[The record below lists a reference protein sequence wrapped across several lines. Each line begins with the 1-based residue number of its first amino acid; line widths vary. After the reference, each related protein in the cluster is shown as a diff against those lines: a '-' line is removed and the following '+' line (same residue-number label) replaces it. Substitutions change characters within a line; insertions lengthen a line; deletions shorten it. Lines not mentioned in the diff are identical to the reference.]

1 MGTSLNKKLEQRY
14 PTVWDLKKKA
24 RKRLPHFSWA
34 YLETGTGDE
43 QCLIRN
49 RERMANITLIPRF
62 LKGELQPNLT
72 TVLFGQEYASPFGM
86 APVGLTGLVWPNT
99 DRILAR
105 TAKEY
110 KLPFCLSAMGS
121 DTPETIGPLVGD
133 MGWFQLY
140 PPRDKEIRDDLLK
153 RANASGFKT
162 LVVTADAPVLS
173 RRERM
178 LRAGLKMPPAITP
191 GFVFQ
196 LLTHPCWALTTLL
209 AGVPNLKTMV
219 KYAGTTNMERL
230 SDFVNQNICGTLSW
244 EYLQEVRDQ
253 WDGPLVLKGILH
265 PDDVNEAIQTG
276 VDGVIVSNHGAR
288 QFNGAPATVDVLPFI
303 ADRFRGRTAIL
314 FDSGIYS
321 GLDILRAIALGADFV
336 FLGRAFMYAVAA
348 LGKMG
353 GDHVANILIEDLKN
367 NMVQLGTSTIE
378 DMKQRKIESRH
389 EPFERSDQWR

>member
-1 MGTSLNKKLEQRY
+1 MGTCLNKDLEQRY
-14 PTVWDLKKKA
+14 PTVWDLQKKA
-24 RKRLPHFSWA
+24 QKRLPHFSWA

-43 QCLIRN
+43 QGLIRN
-49 RERMANITLIPRF
+49 QESMTNVTLIPRF
-62 LKGELQPNLT
+62 LKGELKPDIT

-86 APVGLTGLVWPNT
+86 APVGLTGLIWPNA
-99 DRILAR
+99 DQILAR
-105 TAKEY
+105 TAKKH

-140 PPRDKEIRDDLLK
+140 PPRDKEIRDDLLN
-153 RANASGFKT
+153 RAKASGFKI

-191 GFVFQ
+191 NFIFQ
-196 LLTHPCWALTTLL
+196 LLTHPCWALATLL
-209 AGVPNLKTMV
+209 AGFPNLKTMV
-219 KYAGTTNMERL
+219 KYAGTTNMKKLAE
-230 SDFVNQNICGTLSW
+230 FVDQDIGRTLSW
-244 EYLQEVRDQ
+244 EYLHEVRDQ

-265 PDDVNEAIQTG
+265 PDDVNKAIQAG

-288 QFNGAPATVDVLPFI
+288 QFNGAPAAIDVLPSI
-303 ADRFRGRTAIL
+303 ADQFRGKTAIL
-314 FDSGIYS
+314 FDSGVCS

-348 LGKMG
+348 LGDMG
-353 GDHVANILIEDLKN
+353 GDHVTNILIEDLKN

-378 DMKQRKIESRH
+378 DVKQQRIKSR
-389 EPFERSDQWR
+389 

>member
-1 MGTSLNKKLEQRY
+1 MGTSLNKNLEQRY

-24 RKRLPHFSWA
+24 RKRLPQFSWA

-62 LKGELQPNLT
+62 LKGELKPDLT

-99 DRILAR
+99 DRILAL

-140 PPRDKEIRDDLLK
+140 PPRNKEIRDDLLK
-153 RANASGFKT
+153 RVKASGFKT

-191 GFVFQ
+191 KF
-196 LLTHPCWALTTLL
+196 
-209 AGVPNLKTMV
+209 
-219 KYAGTTNMERL
+219 E
-230 SDFVNQNICGTLSW
+230 I
-244 EYLQEVRDQ
+244 
-253 WDGPLVLKGILH
+253 
-265 PDDVNEAIQTG
+265 
-276 VDGVIVSNHGAR
+276 
-288 QFNGAPATVDVLPFI
+288 
-303 ADRFRGRTAIL
+303 
-314 FDSGIYS
+314 
-321 GLDILRAIALGADFV
+321 
-336 FLGRAFMYAVAA
+336 GRA
-348 LGKMG
+348 
-353 GDHVANILIEDLKN
+353 HV
-367 NMVQLGTSTIE
+367 
-378 DMKQRKIESRH
+378 
-389 EPFERSDQWR
+389 